1 MLNIE
6 SSVLGHENY
15 GHGSVTPSVDRDRR
29 PWYIVYYCGVYVA
42 NLINVLIYPTSLP
55 NKDV

>member
-1 MLNIE
+1 MRLF
-6 SSVLGHENY
+6 SVPGHEHY
-15 GHGSVTPSVDRDRR
+15 GHGSVTPSVDSDRR

-42 NLINVLIYPTSLP
+42 NVNALMYPTSLP